1 MKILRSKAVLMVAGL
16 VLGIGAALVATI
28 AFGETLGITSKP
40 AATQIKYV
48 EKPKYGMMLPLRERI
63 VNLAD
68 PGVMRYLKATIVLEM
83 MDSKLTE
90 LPKGE
95 EYKKKQEELKK
106 DMAGTLPMIENE
118 LTAILTGKTS
128 AELMSPDGKQ
138 RLRDDIKS
146 RVNKALEKHSHDPKE
161 REEVLSV
168 YFSDFI
174 IQKTESGRPRISGRG
189 GGGRTLPTGTD
200 E

>member
-1 MKILRSKAVLMVAGL
+1 MKILRNKVVLMVLGL
-16 VLGIGAALVATI
+16 MLGIGAALGVVLV
-28 AFGETLGITSKP
+28 FGETLGITPKAS
-40 AATQIKYV
+40 ATQIKYV

-106 DMAGTLPMIENE
+106 DMGGALPLIEDE
-118 LTAILTGKTS
+118 LTVILTGKT
-128 AELMSPDGKQ
+128 ANDLMSPDGKQ
-138 RLRDDIKS
+138 KLREEIKS
-146 RVNKALEKHSHDPKE
+146 RLNKSLDKHAHDPKE
-161 REEVLSV
+161 RHEVLTV

-174 IQKTESGRPRISGRG
+174 IQ
-189 GGGRTLPTGTD
+189 
-200 E
+200 

>member
-1 MKILRSKAVLMVAGL
+1 MTFLRSKVVLMVLGL

-28 AFGETLGITSKP
+28 AFGESLGITARP
-40 AATQIKYV
+40 GATQIKYV
-48 EKPKYGMMLPLRERI
+48 EKPKFGIMVPMRERI

-83 MDSKLTE
+83 MDTKLTE

-95 EYKKKQEELKK
+95 EYAKKQSELKK
-106 DMAGTLPMIENE
+106 ELGASLPMIEDE
-118 LTAILTGKTS
+118 LTVILTAKSS

-138 RLRDDIKS
+138 KLRDEIRS
-146 RVNKALEKHSHDPKE
+146 RVNKALEKLVVDPKE
-161 REEVLSV
+161 HHQEVLSV

-174 IQKTESGRPRISGRG
+174 IQ
-189 GGGRTLPTGTD
+189 
-200 E
+200 